1 MSRIRPPFP
10 LALPGRAGQPEVMT
24 APYGPDG
31 AAAPPPGP
39 SVPIASARG
48 RWILLAT
55 VLGSTMAL
63 LDSTVVNVAL
73 PRIGQDLDADLAVLQ
88 WTVNAYLLTLAG
100 LILVGGALGD
110 RFGRRRI
117 FVVGVVWFAV
127 GSLLCGLAPDAGVL
141 VAARA
146 LQGIGGALLT
156 PGSLALIQGSIRAE
170 DRGRAVGLWSGL
182 GGVGAAVGP
191 FLGGWLVDGP
201 GWRWVFL
208 LNVPVAALCVPVAL
222 RHVPES
228 RDPQAHGRF
237 DVAGAVLGA
246 GSLGLVTYAL
256 IEASSGTAPV
266 IAAAVGGVLL
276 GVAFVLVERRRA
288 DPMVPPDIF
297 ASRQFTAVNL
307 VTLCVY
313 AALGGFF
320 FLVVLQLQVV
330 SGYSALAAGAA
341 MLPTTVLMLLLS
353 ARSGE
358 LGERIGPRLPLTVG
372 PLLCAAGT
380 LLMLRVGPQASYT
393 GDVLPA
399 MAVMGMGLVILVAPL
414 TATVLASVDPGR
426 AGLASGINNAAARAA
441 GLLAVA
447 ALPLLAG
454 MGPEAYLSADQFDA
468 AFRRAMPWCTAA
480 FAAGAVVAWA
490 TVRSPAP
497 GACHPQC
504 HTHCAL
510 VSPPLEPSEGAGP
523 APAAPDDGSPGP
535 ARPAR

>member
-1 MSRIRPPFP
+1 
-10 LALPGRAGQPEVMT
+10 MT
-24 APYGPDG
+24 AP
-31 AAAPPPGP
+31 AEP
-39 SVPIASARG
+39 SPAGVPLASARG
-48 RWILLAT
+48 RWILLTT
-55 VLGSTMAL
+55 VLGSSMAL

-73 PRIGQDLDADLAVLQ
+73 PRIGRDLGADLAVLQ

-110 RFGRRRI
+110 RFGRRRV
-117 FVVGVVWFAV
+117 FVLGVVWFAV
-127 GSLLCGLAPDAGVL
+127 GSLLCGIAPNAGVL

-170 DRGRAVGLWSGL
+170 DRARAVGLWSGL

-208 LNVPVAALCVPVAL
+208 LNVPLAAVCVPVAL

-246 GSLGLVTYAL
+246 ASLALVTYAL
-256 IEASSGTAPV
+256 IEARSAAAPV
-266 IAAAVGGVLL
+266 VAAAVGGVLL
-276 GVAFVLVERRRA
+276 GAAFIWWERRRA
-288 DPMVPPDIF
+288 EPMMPPAIF
-297 ASRQFTAVNL
+297 RSRQFTAVNL

-341 MLPTTVLMLLLS
+341 MLPTTALMLLLS

-358 LGERIGPRLPLTVG
+358 LGERIGPRIPLTVG
-372 PLLCAAGT
+372 PVVCAAGA
-380 LLMLRVGPQASYT
+380 LLMLRVGPDASYA

-399 MAVMGMGLVILVAPL
+399 MAVMGLGLVALVAPL

-454 MGPEAYLSADQFDA
+454 MGPESYRSATQFDA
-468 AFRRAMPWCTAA
+468 AFGRAMLWCAGT
-480 FAAGAVVAWA
+480 FVAGAVVAWA

-497 GACHPQC
+497 GACHPECQ
-504 HTHCAL
+504 THCA
-510 VSPPLEPSEGAGP
+510 VAAPPLEPPREAGGRPMTGEG
-523 APAAPDDGSPGP
+523 S
-535 ARPAR
+535 

>member
-1 MSRIRPPFP
+1 
-10 LALPGRAGQPEVMT
+10 MT
-24 APYGPDG
+24 APSGPDG

-127 GSLLCGLAPDAGVL
+127 GSLLCGLAPNAGVL

-358 LGERIGPRLPLTVG
+358 LGERIGPRVPLTVG

-399 MAVMGMGLVILVAPL
+399 MAVMGLGLVILVAPL

-468 AFRRAMPWCTAA
+468 AFRRAMPWCAAA

-510 VSPPLEPSEGAGP
+510 VSPPLEPSEEAGP